1 MMRRRGRWSHTMAP
15 KPRSL
20 IVCEGRCTEPN
31 YFEGFRKENR
41 NITIKVCESPGKTPS
56 QIVRHAISMADE
68 MDIGKVP
75 GDSAWCVF
83 DVDECSDHDMRKA
96 VHVAGERLNMAIS
109 NPCFELWFILH
120 YSYMDK
126 RMDTCRDAVTELRRF
141 MPGYDK
147 SAEHYDRLRPL
158 TATAISNAERLHKA
172 QAGMGHEYYNRDA
185 NPCTGV
191 HRLVSAIDSSLKRE
205 RDREVLGLE

>member
-41 NITIKVCESPGKTPS
+41 NIIIKVCESPGKTPS
-56 QIVRHAISMADE
+56 QIVRHAMSMADE

-83 DVDECSDHDMRKA
+83 DVDECSDKDMRRA
-96 VHVAGERLNMAIS
+96 VQMAGERLNLAIS

-120 YSYMDK
+120 YTYMDR
-126 RMDTCRDAVTELRRF
+126 RMDTCREALAELRLF

-147 SAEHYDRLRPL
+147 SAEHFHRLRPM
-158 TATAISNAERLHKA
+158 TATAISNAQRLERGR
-172 QAGMGHEYYNRDA
+172 AGRGYEVYDRDA

-191 HRLVSAIDSSLKRE
+191 HRLVCAIDGRPKGES
-205 RDREVLGLE
+205 DRKVLGLE